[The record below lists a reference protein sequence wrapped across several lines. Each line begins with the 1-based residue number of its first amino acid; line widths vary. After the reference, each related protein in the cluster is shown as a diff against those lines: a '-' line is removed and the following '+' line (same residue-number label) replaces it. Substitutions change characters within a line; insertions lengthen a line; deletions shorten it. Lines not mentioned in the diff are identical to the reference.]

1 MFGFLRRIGD
11 ALLRIFKK
19 KAQEVAEEVV
29 EDVKESA
36 EELVEEAIEEVIDQV
51 KEELSDMFGK
61 YTIEGKSHGLPRR
74 VYRDGS
80 VRVGAQLVTLPR
92 DRR

>member
-1 MFGFLRRIGD
+1 MLGFLRRIGD

-36 EELVEEAIEEVIDQV
+36 EELVEEAIDVV

-61 YTIEGKSHGLPRR
+61 YTIAGKSHGLPRR
-74 VYRDGS
+74 VYTDGS